1 MSRYYTAMYTDR
13 QTLTAAY
20 DTSAPLAAR
29 QAIYRYQQPL
39 IDFLGWALG
48 QVPWRGGERVLDIG
62 CGNGGYL
69 RRLAGCATVLGCD
82 QSRGMLAEV
91 AAQVGSGSSRPLLVV
106 ADAMALP
113 LPAVSC
119 DVALAMHML
128 YHVPDIALAIRE
140 LRRVLR
146 PGGVLLAATN
156 ADDDKQAIDD
166 AFAAALAQVA
176 GAAVPTGGRSG
187 LTFTMERG
195 AALLQRAFDQVE
207 RHDITSTLVITD
219 AAPLLAYIDSMR
231 ALCEPLLPAS
241 VSWQALMAEV
251 ALRVTATITAHGAFH
266 AQTHAGV
273 FVCR

>member
-1 MSRYYTAMYTDR
+1 MYTDR
-13 QTLTAAY
+13 QSLRAAY
-20 DTSAPLAAR
+20 GTSAPLAAR
-29 QAIYRYQQPL
+29 QSIYRYQQPP
-39 IDFLGWALG
+39 IDFHGWALA

-69 RRLAGCATVLGCD
+69 RRLAGCATVLGFD
-82 QSRGMLAEV
+82 LSRGMLAEV
-91 AAQVGSGSSRPLLVV
+91 AAQPDSGSPRPLLAV

-113 LPAVSC
+113 LPAASC

-128 YHVPDIALAIRE
+128 YHVPDIALAVRE

-156 ADDDKQAIDD
+156 AVDDKQSIEAV
-166 AFAAALAQVA
+166 FAAALAQIA
-176 GAAVPTGGRSG
+176 GSAAPIGDRSG

-195 AALLQRAFDQVE
+195 AALLQHAFAQVE
-207 RHDITSTLVITD
+207 RRDVTSTLVITD
-219 AAPLLAYIDSMR
+219 AAPLLAYIGSMR
-231 ALCEPLLPAS
+231 ALREPLLPAG
-241 VSWQALMAEV
+241 VAWQAFMAEV
-251 ALRVTATITAHGAFH
+251 ELRVQATIAAHGAFH